1 MGLPNGYG
9 REATDYD
16 PFEAHVGWRAGV
28 AAGLAAA
35 VVMGVGM
42 TLLEPSLLRESIA
55 GLYGASGSLAAG
67 WLVHLGHGALF
78 GLVFAVVLADPGL
91 VRVGHRFPGSVVAG
105 LVYGMV
111 LAVAGMG
118 IVMPMWLEAVGL
130 ASAPE
135 IPFLT
140 ASLLAWHLVFGLVL
154 GALFPALDA

>member
-105 LVYGMV
+105 LVY
-111 LAVAGMG
+111 ATYRVARSGG
-118 IVMPMWLEAVGL
+118 EEFTDIELESV
-130 ASAPE
+130 
-135 IPFLT
+135 
-140 ASLLAWHLVFGLVL
+140 
-154 GALFPALDA
+154 DADSESDESEATT